1 MLTEEQVR
9 DAWLGAVERARLA
22 PSFLNTQ
29 PWRWHPGERSL
40 ELYADR
46 SRQIT
51 SIDPDGRLLILS
63 CGTSLHHART
73 ALTGAGFD
81 VVVDRFPQP
90 STDDLLARMSVTDRH
105 EPRTVDVQM
114 LRNLRNRHSDRRP
127 FAATVPVPGEAMSA
141 LTSAVEAEHAR
152 LYQLRESQ
160 KSILTEAAQFAAA
173 AEAQMPE
180 YQAELS
186 TWTRRPQRSGD
197 GVARET
203 IAPQVARP
211 VPVRDFA
218 PGRETM
224 LDPGF
229 GEDQFTEYVI
239 VATAADGP
247 TEWLTAGEAT
257 SAAWL
262 TATGAGLVMSVMSDV
277 IEIPG
282 SRAQLRGLLPEP
294 GHPQLV
300 LRLGLDMQPTPA
312 PPSRRRAA
320 ADVIDESGQT

>member
-1 MLTEEQVR
+1 
-9 DAWLGAVERARLA
+9 
-22 PSFLNTQ
+22 
-29 PWRWHPGERSL
+29 
-40 ELYADR
+40 
-46 SRQIT
+46 
-51 SIDPDGRLLILS
+51 
-63 CGTSLHHART
+63 
-73 ALTGAGFD
+73 
-81 VVVDRFPQP
+81 
-90 STDDLLARMSVTDRH
+90 
-105 EPRTVDVQM
+105 
-114 LRNLRNRHSDRRP
+114 
-127 FAATVPVPGEAMSA
+127 
-141 LTSAVEAEHAR
+141 VEAEHAR